1 MKRSF
6 LIAGLV
12 LAQTF
17 AMPAALAEP
26 PSASSVPR
34 TLAQALAMAWARAP
48 AFRAQPDRFAQ
59 LDADASLAAGWTP
72 GPPSVSLS
80 NVNDR
85 LNASTG
91 RQAWEVELATP
102 LWLPGQQAAS
112 QRHVQARV
120 NWLAEHNESQRLE
133 LAGRVREV
141 WWQLALARAQRQ
153 VAGDRVASAQALQ
166 ADVERRWQ
174 AGDLARTDAHAARID
189 TQTAQAEQVIALREE
204 QRALV
209 AWRMLTG
216 APAPTELAAETP
228 ASADLGHQ
236 AHPRMKAASAL
247 VEVAHAQLRK
257 TDQSRR
263 EAPEVAVRW
272 IRERGAGHDPYANAL
287 GVTLKLPLSWGP
299 KVNAERSGVLADL
312 AEAQAE
318 LDLVR
323 EQLALEADMARQDV
337 EAAAR
342 TQALSGSRAALT
354 ADTLRLLQKA
364 FDLGEIDLPTLL
376 RARASAF
383 EAKAE
388 LASSTLARS
397 AAISKLNQTLGWL
410 P

>member
-12 LAQTF
+12 LAQAF

-26 PSASSVPR
+26 PSASSAPI
-34 TLAQALAMAWARAP
+34 TLAQALALAWARTP
-48 AFRAQPDRFAQ
+48 THRAQVDRLAQ
-59 LDADASLAAGWTP
+59 QDADASVASGWTP
-72 GPPSVSLS
+72 GPASVSLS

-85 LNASTG
+85 LNARTG
-91 RQAWEVELATP
+91 RQEWEVEWATP

-112 QRHVQARV
+112 QRHAQARA
-120 NWLAEHNESQRLE
+120 NWLAEQSESQRLE

-141 WWQLALARAQRQ
+141 WWQLALARAQLR
-153 VAGDRVASAQALQ
+153 VAADRVASAQALQ
-166 ADVERRWQ
+166 SDVERRWQ
-174 AGDLARTDAHAARID
+174 AGDLARTDAHAARMD
-189 TQTAQAEQVIALREE
+189 TQTAQAERVMAQREE

-209 AWRMLTG
+209 AWRLLTG
-216 APAPTELAAETP
+216 APAPTEWVAEVV
-228 ASADLGHQ
+228 ASADFSYQ
-236 AHPRMKAASAL
+236 AHPRLKAASAL
-247 VEVAHAQLRK
+247 VELANAQLRK

-287 GVTLKLPLSWGP
+287 SVTLKLPLSWGS
-299 KVNAERSGVLADL
+299 KVNAERSGVLADM

-318 LDLVR
+318 QDLVR

-337 EAAAR
+337 EAAAH
-342 TQALSGSRAALT
+342 TQILSDSRAALA

-364 FDLGEIDLPTLL
+364 FDLGEIDLQTLL

-383 EAKAE
+383 GAQAE
-388 LASSTLARS
+388 LASSTLARA
-397 AAISKLNQTLGWL
+397 AAISKLNQALGWL